1 MSPRAAWRLETLG
14 FRDVIDYVPGKQ
26 AWFEANQAREGTSLH
41 ETWLGDVADETVP
54 TCGLDDRIGDL
65 RERVD
70 ADGRQTCIVV
80 NERGIVLGLL
90 RQKALASPN
99 DKRAED
105 VMAPGPKTFRPNL
118 RLEDLLE
125 SMREHDIK
133 TNSLVTTGEGQLLG
147 VISRA
152 DAEATLAHEQGAG

>member
-90 RQKALASPN
+90 RQKALASPK